1 MDVTSK
7 AVIGFVLA
15 KQKAG
20 GRNKFMKL
28 PLDRRKKEVIEEI
41 KYLMVDATPERR
53 EVITIALDIV
63 SNPDA
68 YKV

>member
-20 GRNKFMKL
+20 GRTKFMKL
-28 PLDRRKKEVIEEI
+28 PLDRRKKEVIEG
-41 KYLMVDATPERR
+41 
-53 EVITIALDIV
+53 
-63 SNPDA
+63 NPDA